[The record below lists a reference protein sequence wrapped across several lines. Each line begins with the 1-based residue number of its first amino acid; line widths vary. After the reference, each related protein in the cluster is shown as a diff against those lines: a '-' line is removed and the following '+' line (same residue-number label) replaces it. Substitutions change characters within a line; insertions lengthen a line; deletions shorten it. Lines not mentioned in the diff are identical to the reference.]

1 MNETGESKDQ
11 LSIIVLAMQ
20 PRMLRQMLRRALLR
34 LPSPRL
40 VLETENAHQL
50 QGILERV
57 QADWLIASLTDR
69 DELPERAKMAV
80 EHQPSLSVMGISQD
94 GSRVIIYG
102 TERNGDTDASPEES
116 TLEDATLEQL
126 LDVLE

>member
-1 MNETGESKDQ
+1 MNEMGKSKDQ

-102 TERNGDTDASPEES
+102 TERNGDTDACPEES